1 MKKLINLLLG
11 LVLSFSAYTQSISLS
26 SFEDE
31 VFSES
36 FNAESDAFLSIVDKE
51 NYIVIDE
58 GDLYLNRNNQN
69 TDFIT
74 LSKNIDLPKAYRIKT
89 AIKMGPSLKRDSY
102 SGIIINMSDDNSECL
117 GIEINGKKEYRVRKI
132 MSQTSKFLSGS
143 EEDMGWVKNKIV
155 NDNSVYNFID
165 VVYTNSSYSIFIN
178 NNLAATYEVP
188 ELKVGKF
195 GFLVGPNAQ
204 SRIDFVTILKKSTD
218 KSSDK
223 FKVLE
228 SKIDKLNSNSKKL
241 SRLEK
246 EYKLEVENNSSVIAK
261 KTKQISELE
270 QEKVEL
276 IKNRD
281 RVINDQSKKI
291 YSLETENKLL
301 KENQTKSIAEKTK
314 TITEL
319 EKKNSLLTQENL
331 KIKEL
336 EIQNKSLAEKTKIIT
351 ELEKKNSLLTQENL
365 KIKELET
372 QNSTLRNKLDNYSDL
387 QKENTAINQKLL
399 QYKNVSEQNNT
410 LKSDL
415 QKKTQASLTAKSEI
429 NSLTKS
435 LNETKS
441 ELAAKTASNTELSK
455 SKSTIQSELNKL
467 KSQNTSLNQKVKQL
481 DTANKNSDE
490 LSKKVTQLSA
500 ALTSTKNELEE
511 QKKNSL
517 RLQNENG
524 KLSKSLAI
532 TNSKLSESS
541 QLKNDLNDFK
551 NGFIEMESANSVLN
565 NKIATLNS
573 KVTTLNS
580 ELSKYKNIEK
590 EFEQNQL
597 LLDKTNASLAKKTK
611 QLNDLEKQVVSI
623 QELNGQIATLSN
635 KVQQQNT
642 KIKTNEDEIAS
653 LTQKLK
659 SAEEERGKALLE
671 NKTVKVQIE
680 RQKLIASQFAES
692 YQLEKEKN
700 KQYQNEIL
708 NFNLG
713 EISSKSNDS
722 IIYRVQLGIFDDLI
736 DIEGLE
742 DVSTIYTKN
751 QQIIYISGKF
761 NNFSSARTYLV
772 KMREKGFEDS
782 FIVKF

>member
-165 VVYTNSSYSIFIN
+165 VIYTYSSYSIFIN

-223 FKVLE
+223 LKVLE

-246 EYKLEVENNSSVIAK
+246 EYKLEVENNSSVIAE

-301 KENQTKSIAEKTK
+301 KENQTKSI
-314 TITEL
+314 
-319 EKKNSLLTQENL
+319 
-331 KIKEL
+331 
-336 EIQNKSLAEKTKIIT
+336 AEKTKIIT

-441 ELAAKTASNTELSK
+441 ELAAKTASNAELSK
-455 SKSTIQSELNKL
+455 SKSAIQSELNKL

-517 RLQNENG
+517 RLQNEND

-590 EFEQNQL
+590 EFEKNQL

-611 QLNDLEKQVVSI
+611 QLNDLEKQVVSF

>member
-1 MKKLINLLLG
+1 MKKLINLLVG

-31 VFSES
+31 VFCES

-223 FKVLE
+223 LKVLE

-246 EYKLEVENNSSVIAK
+246 EYKLEVENYSSVIAE

-291 YSLETENKLL
+291 FSLETENKLL

-336 EIQNKSLAEKTKIIT
+336 E
-351 ELEKKNSLLTQENL
+351 
-365 KIKELET
+365 T

-387 QKENTAINQKLL
+387 RKENTEINQKLL

-435 LNETKS
+435 LNETKT
-441 ELAAKTASNTELSK
+441 ELAAKTASNAELSK
-455 SKSTIQSELNKL
+455 SKSAIQSELNKL
-467 KSQNTSLNQKVKQL
+467 KSQNTYLNQKVKQL

-517 RLQNENG
+517 RLQNEND
-524 KLSKSLAI
+524 KLSKSLAF

-611 QLNDLEKQVVSI
+611 QLNDLEKQVVSF
-623 QELNGQIATLSN
+623 QELNGQIATLSK

-659 SAEEERGKALLE
+659 SAEEERGKAILE

-692 YQLEKEKN
+692 YHLEKEKN

-761 NNFSSARTYLV
+761 NNFNSARTYLV

>member
-1 MKKLINLLLG
+1 MKKLINLLVG

-165 VVYTNSSYSIFIN
+165 VIYTNSSYSIFIN

-246 EYKLEVENNSSVIAK
+246 EYKLEVENNSSVIAE

-314 TITEL
+314 T
-319 EKKNSLLTQENL
+319 
-331 KIKEL
+331 
-336 EIQNKSLAEKTKIIT
+336 IT

-441 ELAAKTASNTELSK
+441 ELAAKTASNAELSK

>member
-1 MKKLINLLLG
+1 MKKLINLLVG

-26 SFEDE
+26 SFKDE

-74 LSKNIDLPKAYRIKT
+74 LSKNLDLPKAYRIKT

-218 KSSDK
+218 KSSEK
-223 FKVLE
+223 LKVLE

-246 EYKLEVENNSSVIAK
+246 EYKLEVENNSSVIAE

-314 TITEL
+314 T
-319 EKKNSLLTQENL
+319 
-331 KIKEL
+331 
-336 EIQNKSLAEKTKIIT
+336 IT

-441 ELAAKTASNTELSK
+441 ELAAKTASNAELSK
-455 SKSTIQSELNKL
+455 SKSAIQSELNKL

-517 RLQNENG
+517 RLQNEND
-524 KLSKSLAI
+524 KLSKSLAF

-590 EFEQNQL
+590 EFEKNQL

-611 QLNDLEKQVVSI
+611 QLNDLEKQVVSF